1 MKIPLSFYLVAAA
14 AGMLACSDEG
24 GTDRE
29 NVGGSTQQ
37 VAQAGSSGSGG
48 ASGAAGSGQGT
59 SGAGGGSTGGPRMG
73 EAFVITAGDATDN
86 GVTGLVVDS
95 AGTTGID
102 GIAQVIKSPMGT
114 TVTSTIKDG
123 ALCMEGTTVVVPN
136 MDYTNYWGAEIDLDL
151 KLVDSNGN
159 GSNTPATVADAG
171 ADAGGDAGS
180 SGPPPARTPI
190 GWNASTAN
198 VVGFSFKLT
207 GQVPVAFRFKGLPYG
222 ADPAA
227 TTYCYQVAAT
237 DGTTV
242 NINFSQITFEC
253 WNPNGAA
260 VLSMPYP
267 PDNPDG
273 KLLRTISWQ
282 VPADINIPFPFNFCV
297 SEIKPILG
305 N

>member
-1 MKIPLSFYLVAAA
+1 MKTPLSFYLVAAV
-14 AGMLACSDEG
+14 AGTLACSDEG
-24 GTDRE
+24 GTTRGS
-29 NVGGSTQQ
+29 GGTGTV
-37 VAQAGSSGSGG
+37 VAQAGSGG
-48 ASGAAGSGQGT
+48 ASGGAAGSGQNMAGSGGGNTT
-59 SGAGGGSTGGPRMG
+59 SGPKTGA
-73 EAFVITAGDATDN
+73 AFEITAGDATEN
-86 GVTGLVVDS
+86 GVTGLVVDR

-102 GIAQVIKSPMGT
+102 GIAQVIKSPLGT

-123 ALCMEGTTVVVPN
+123 ALCMQGTTVVVPN

-159 GSNTPATVADAG
+159 GSAPTPVADAG
-171 ADAGGDAGS
+171 ADAGDAGS
-180 SGPPPARTPI
+180 SGPPPARTPT
-190 GWNASTAN
+190 GWNASASN
-198 VVGFSFKLT
+198 VVGFSFKIT
-207 GQVPVAFRFKGLPYG
+207 GPTVPTAFRFKGLPYG

-227 TTYCYQVAAT
+227 VTYCNQVAAT
-237 DGTTV
+237 DGATL

-253 WNPNGAA
+253 WNPAGAA

-282 VPADINIPFPFNFCV
+282 VPADVNIPFPFDFCV
-297 SEIKPILG
+297 SEIKPLLA

>member
-1 MKIPLSFYLVAAA
+1 MKTPLSFYLVAAA

-24 GTDRE
+24 GTARD
-29 NVGGSTQQ
+29 NTGGSTQQ

-48 ASGAAGSGQGT
+48 ASGTAGSGSAGT
-59 SGAGGGSTGGPRMG
+59 AGSGSTGGPKMG
-73 EAFVITAGDATDN
+73 SPFVITAGDSTDN

-102 GIAQVIKSPMGT
+102 GIAQVIKSPLGT
-114 TVTSTIKDG
+114 TVESTIKDG
-123 ALCMEGTTVVVPN
+123 GLCMKGTTVVVPN

-159 GSNTPATVADAG
+159 GSAPPPAADAG
-171 ADAGGDAGS
+171 ADAGGDAG
-180 SGPPPARTPI
+180 GAAPPARTPT
-190 GWNASTAN
+190 GWNASAAG
-198 VVGFSFKLT
+198 VVGFSFKVT
-207 GQVPVAFRFKGLPYG
+207 GTVPVAFRFKGLPLG
-222 ADPAA
+222 ADSSA
-227 TTYCYQVAAT
+227 TTYCNQVAAT
-237 DGTTV
+237 DGATI

-260 VLSMPYP
+260 LLSMPYP
-267 PDNPDG
+267 PTNPDG

-282 VPADINIPFPFNFCV
+282 VPADINIPFPFDFCV
-297 SEIKPILG
+297 SDIKPILA